1 MLLSSN
7 GQVIDAIEVPDNMAL
22 FQYYKVLV
30 YVGHGVDRKIVGEED
45 FKEFPTE
52 EQIMWAVI
60 RNEGSYAEITLIH
73 APHQMPEEC
82 CECCFTDSED

>member
-30 YVGHGVDRKIVGEED
+30 YVGHGVDRKIIGEED

-52 EQIMWAVI
+52 EQIMWAVLV
-60 RNEGSYAEITLIH
+60 NKGSYAEITLIH
-73 APHQMPEEC
+73 APQEIPECSDCEDC
-82 CECCFTDSED
+82 CE